1 MIRYPTL
8 KQRYVSS
15 LIDGVVILFIVLLG
29 TIVYQ
34 GDDQR
39 VLDARLVILVA
50 IILSYEPILTSQLC
64 TIGQLI
70 VGIRVRDHSD
80 TARKISVVRAYL
92 RTVVKV
98 LLGGYSF
105 FAMGFS
111 KERRAVHDFAIKS
124 VVVEVAGVFTGEAA
138 TRPDI

>member
-1 MIRYPTL
+1 MIRYPTI

-15 LIDGVVILFIVLLG
+15 LIDGIVVLFIVLLG

-39 VLDARLVILVA
+39 ALAARFWILVV

-70 VGIRVRDHSD
+70 VGIRVRNHSD
-80 TARKISVVRAYL
+80 PARKISVVRAYL
-92 RTVVKV
+92 RTLVKL

-105 FAMGFS
+105 FAMAFS
-111 KERRAVHDFAIKS
+111 KERRAAHDFAIKS
-124 VVVEVAGVFTGEAA
+124 VVVEVAGVLSGEVP